1 MNDLEEQHPRTGSR
15 FRTQCFL
22 PVGPSAPGAK
32 SWDGAGTRNRR
43 ERGGWYS
50 LVVVALLAG
59 SHTCWR
65 FAHGAL
71 AGSLSHM
78 AHI

>member
-1 MNDLEEQHPRTGSR
+1 MARVRATAVAETYR
-15 FRTQCFL
+15 
-22 PVGPSAPGAK
+22 GA
-32 SWDGAGTRNRR
+32 RR

-71 AGSLSHM
+71 AGPLSHV